1 MTRAGVPLRVPAR
14 LLGDSDRSAMQALL
28 ERHPVTGAQVDEL
41 VNATRVDWWRGGAR
55 IYGYAPRGHLQA
67 ICWYGTNLIPVGVDG
82 DAAPEAVEA
91 FSAIGRSEPRRCSSI
106 VGPAE
111 AVLPMWSRLESSWGP
126 AREVRTDQPLLV
138 ADTTPR
144 LAGDPH
150 VRLVRPDEL
159 DILLPASI
167 AMYTAEVG
175 VSPVRSDDGQPYRRR
190 VASLIK
196 GRRSYARIEDG
207 EVLFKA
213 DLAVVTPRTAQ
224 IQGVWV
230 PPKWR
235 GRGLASAGMA
245 AVVTDTLRR
254 GIPQLSLYVNAHNT
268 PARRAYERCGFRQI
282 GHFSTILF

>member
-1 MTRAGVPLRVPAR
+1 MTRAGVPLRMPAR
-14 LLGDSDRSAMQALL
+14 LLGDADRSALQELL

-55 IYGYAPRGHLQA
+55 IFGYAPRGHLEA
-67 ICWYGTNLIPVGVDG
+67 ICWYGTNLMPVGVETAE
-82 DAAPEAVEA
+82 AAEA
-91 FSAIGRSEPRRCSSI
+91 FAAIGRSESRRCSSI

-111 AVLPMWSRLESSWGP
+111 AVLPIWSRLESSWGP

-138 ADTTPR
+138 AEEVPE
-144 LAGDPH
+144 LAGDPN
-150 VRLVRPDEL
+150 VRLVRSDEL

-167 AMYTAEVG
+167 AMYTEEVG
-175 VSPVRSDDGQPYRRR
+175 VSPVRGDDGQPYRRR

-213 DLAVVTPRTAQ
+213 DLAVVTRRTAQ

-235 GRGLASAGMA
+235 GHGLASAGMA
-245 AVVTDTLRR
+245 AVVADTLRR
-254 GIPQLSLYVNAHNT
+254 GIPQVSLYVNAHNT
-268 PARRAYERCGFRQI
+268 PARRAYARSGFRQI
-282 GHFSTILF
+282 GHFATILF